1 MGSGGGSDSPYPWG
15 REVNYW
21 GWVDRRARMLHDCPY
36 CGAVKGDPC
45 VTVTSNSGVTA
56 IIGTYTVKPHA
67 DRTLPVEKEAREL
80 RAAHAL
86 RDIR

>member
-1 MGSGGGSDSPYPWG
+1 MGSDGESDSPYPWG
-15 REVNYW
+15 REGNYW

-45 VTVTSNSGVTA
+45 VTVTSNSVR
-56 IIGTYTVKPHA
+56 PHVG
-67 DRTLPVEKEAREL
+67 RTMPVEEEAREL
-80 RAAHAL
+80 RAAHVL